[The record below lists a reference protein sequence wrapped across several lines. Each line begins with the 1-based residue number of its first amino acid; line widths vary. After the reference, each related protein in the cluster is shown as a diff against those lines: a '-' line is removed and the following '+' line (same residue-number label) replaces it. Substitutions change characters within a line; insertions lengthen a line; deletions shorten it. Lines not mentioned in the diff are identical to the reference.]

1 MKTPIFSYPRAKSV
15 VVCGDIHCDFLT
27 LVGRMCLFLN
37 MHDTLVIVAGD
48 CGFGFEDYLCY
59 KNLFQQYIEKYLI
72 KHNCWIAMVRGNH
85 DDPSYFSEQKMSH
98 RRFCTIPDYSVIE
111 ACGHNILCVGGAISI
126 DRTSRLEDMDNY
138 PDKICYWPDEV
149 VRYDAQKV
157 QTITD
162 SGIKIDAVVTHT
174 APSFCEFITKKGL
187 EEWMEVDPDLDVDCY
202 NERKQLDELY
212 SHLCRDGHPLRYWY
226 YGHFHHS
233 WNSEIDGILF
243 RMLNIIELH
252 ELPSGR

>member
-1 MKTPIFSYPRAKSV
+1 MTFPIFSYPRAKSV
-15 VVCGDIHCDFLT
+15 VVCGDIHGDFEV
-27 LVGRMCLFLN
+27 LVYAMCECYD

-48 CGFGFEDYLCY
+48 CGFGFKKSEYY
-59 KNLFQQYIEKYLI
+59 EQEFRRIEKRLL
-72 KHNCWIAMVRGNH
+72 KNNCWIAMVRGNH
-85 DDPSYFSEQKMSH
+85 DDPSYFSEQKISH
-98 RRFCTIPDYSVIE
+98 KRFRTVSDYSVIE

-126 DRTSRLEDMDNY
+126 DRIYRLGEMENN
-138 PDKICYWPDEV
+138 PGKTLYWHDETV
-149 VRYDAQKV
+149 HYDAQKV
-157 QTITD
+157 QSITD

-187 EEWMEVDPDLDVDCY
+187 EEWMEVDPDLEVDCD

-212 SHLCRDGHPLRYWY
+212 SHLRRDGHPLKYWY

-233 WNSEIDGILF
+233 WNSEIDGVLF

-252 ELPSGR
+252 ELPTNR

>member
-1 MKTPIFSYPRAKSV
+1 MSPIFSYPRAKSV

-48 CGFGFEDYLCY
+48 CGFGFKNELYY
-59 KNLFQQYIEKYLI
+59 KEIFQCIEKHLI

-85 DDPSYFSEQKMSH
+85 DDPSYFSEKKMSH

-126 DRTSRLEDMDNY
+126 DRTSRFEDMDND
-138 PDKICYWPDEV
+138 PDEICYWPDEV

-187 EEWMEVDPDLDVDCY
+187 EEWMEVDPDLEVDCY

-212 SHLCRDGHPLRYWY
+212 SHLRRDGHPLRYWY

-233 WNSEIDGILF
+233 WNSEIDGVLF
-243 RMLNIIELH
+243 RMLNIAELH